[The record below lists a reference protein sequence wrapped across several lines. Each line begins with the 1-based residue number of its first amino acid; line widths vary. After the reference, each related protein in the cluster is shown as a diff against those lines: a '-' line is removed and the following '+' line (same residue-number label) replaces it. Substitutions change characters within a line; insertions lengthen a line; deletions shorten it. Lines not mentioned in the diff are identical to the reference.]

1 MDPIALAKNGI
12 LEEETKGLC
21 IQTNENKQEQ
31 YLPSLLHAVMEL
43 WQSDR
48 GAGRCCQ
55 LRSPGKASAEH
66 KHGKLRTDLLVLPL
80 I

>member
-1 MDPIALAKNGI
+1 MDPIALAQNGI

-31 YLPSLLHAVMEL
+31 YLPSLLHAVMEF
-43 WQSDR
+43 WQSDS

-55 LRSPGKASAEH
+55 LRSPGKANVEH
-66 KHGKLRTDLLVLPL
+66 KHRKLRTDLFVLPL